1 MPTLCKMLDVCKAE
15 HLNTQESWQKE
26 IAGLCNL
33 VVVTIKRCKAEMV
46 KSKSNHDSSLPP
58 RWSLEYGDSKQ
69 KML

>member
-33 VVVTIKRCKAEMV
+33 VVVTIKRCKAETV
-46 KSKSNHDSSLPP
+46 KSKSNHDSSFKVVLGVW
-58 RWSLEYGDSKQ
+58 RQQTKDALK
-69 KML
+69 